1 MECRPVFDII
11 EDMNQKTRPFNP
23 IRICLSVMAVLMAAT
38 IWAAEDKAECRPKV
52 GLVLSGGGAKGF
64 AHIGALKV
72 IEEAG
77 LKVDYIA
84 GTSMGA
90 IIGSLYAIGY
100 SPAQIE
106 QIALGQNWN
115 NLFDDAATR
124 RYLPMAEKPRH
135 GIYAAIFPIR
145 KGRVDMPSG
154 LISGQKL
161 QALLARLTWPANQID
176 DFNDLP
182 TPFCCL
188 ATDLETGQ
196 PVILDRGSLPEAV
209 RASMSIP
216 TVFAPMRIG
225 QQLLID
231 GGIVDNLP
239 ARQAQAMGAEVLVG
253 IDVSVLLRSQDKLGS
268 LIEVLDQTISFQG
281 FASVEKQRLL
291 CQALIIPEL
300 SGYTSASFSR
310 VGEIIKKGEEA
321 ARKSLP
327 ELERMIDSLGLR
339 GRTETRMT
347 PAMPES
353 IYVGNIEVEGLSK
366 VSKKLVLDEM
376 NLKDAGW
383 LSADELDRAID
394 RVYSTQFFERVSY
407 RMVPTSAGVDLK
419 VNVIEKGHQIL
430 GLGFRYDSN
439 TNAELLAGFN
449 LRNLLGHSSLLAADL
464 RLGDSPEFNLSE
476 HIHAGIGPGLGARL
490 SLNFVQFPV
499 YLYQQEQRWASLNY
513 KVARGEIFVGSIY
526 SKMLELGGGI
536 KMEYFRSSPDIAPV
550 GFAGTKEHHLTIGL
564 SLNLD
569 TYDRSEFPTRGQK
582 LTLSNTLANRQ
593 FGGRADFYKKSGL
606 WQGRFPVNKKLSL
619 SQETFLGNVS
629 GKEIPTHYRFY
640 LGGLDQRQGA
650 ISLAGL
656 KPMELNGSNV
666 MGLGIGAQYE
676 ISSGRFVT
684 ISWNIAKAG
693 DGYWKDQFT
702 KQGLVSGVSF
712 GAGVLTPVGPVRL
725 ELMGGSRH
733 SFLTHLRLGHNF

>member
-1 MECRPVFDII
+1 LECRPIFGII
-11 EDMNQKTRPFNP
+11 ENMNKKTRSFHLV
-23 IRICLSVMAVLMAAT
+23 RICLSAMAVLMAAT
-38 IWAAEDKAECRPKV
+38 VGAAGDEAECRPKV

-72 IEEAG
+72 IEETG
-77 LKVDYIA
+77 LQVDYIA

-106 QIALGQNWN
+106 QIALGQNWAE
-115 NLFDDAATR
+115 LFDDAASR
-124 RYLPMAEKPRH
+124 RYLSKGEKSRH
-135 GIYAAIFPIR
+135 GIYALIFPIR
-145 KGRVDMPSG
+145 KGRVTMPSG

-161 QALLARLTWPANQID
+161 QALLARLTWPANRID
-176 DFNDLP
+176 DFNKLP

-209 RASMSIP
+209 RASMSLP
-216 TVFAPMRIG
+216 TIFVPMRIG
-225 QQLLID
+225 EQLLID

-239 ARQAQAMGAEVLVG
+239 ASQAKAMGAEVLLGV
-253 IDVSVLLRSQDKLGS
+253 DVSVLLRSQDKLGS

-300 SGYTSASFSR
+300 SQYTSASFSR
-310 VGEIIKKGEEA
+310 IGEIINKGEEA
-321 ARKSLP
+321 ARKSRS

-339 GRTETRMT
+339 RRQETRMT
-347 PAMPES
+347 PARTES
-353 IYVGNIEVEGLSK
+353 LYVVNIEVEGLSN

-376 NLKDAGW
+376 NLNGAGW
-383 LSADELDRAID
+383 LSADELDRAIE
-394 RVYSTQFFERVSY
+394 RVYSTQFFERVTY
-407 RMVPTSAGVDLK
+407 RMVPDGAGVGLK
-419 VNVIEKGHQIL
+419 VKVIEKEHHLL

-439 TNAELLAGFN
+439 TNAEILAGFN
-449 LRNLLGHSSLLAADL
+449 LRNLLGHSSLLVADL
-464 RLGDSPEFNLSE
+464 RLGNSPEFKLSE
-476 HIHAGIGPGLGARL
+476 SIHAGIGGGIGARL
-490 SLNFVQFPV
+490 SLGFVQFPV
-499 YLYQQEQRWASLNY
+499 YLYQHEQRWASLNCRM
-513 KVARGEIFVGSIY
+513 ARGEIFLGSIY
-526 SKMLELGGGI
+526 SKMLELGGSI

-550 GFAGTKEHHLTIGL
+550 GFVGTKEHHLIIGL
-564 SLNLD
+564 SLDMD

-619 SQETFLGNVS
+619 SQETFWGNVS
-629 GKEIPTHYRFY
+629 GREIPTHYRFY
-640 LGGLDQRQGA
+640 LGGLDQRQGV

-712 GAGVLTPVGPVRL
+712 GAGILTPVGPVRL